1 MSLPIGRYT
10 PFAHA
15 LLGVAHEN
23 SGGGLSDTSFGDAIG
38 GGLDYKI
45 VKAWPR
51 VYRSTY
57 FRPGSTAEIK
67 TTSGPLGR
75 WRHCDSVLKS
85 RGGDSDEE
93 DWVSLEAAFAKWRQI
108 AM

>member
-1 MSLPIGRYT
+1 MSSLDPTGNFDCKT
-10 PFAHA
+10 PVNF
-15 LLGVAHEN
+15 LLAASKCGQSSLVI
-23 SGGGLSDTSFGDAIG
+23 TPCAIG

-67 TTSGPLGR
+67 TTSGPL
-75 WRHCDSVLKS
+75 
-85 RGGDSDEE
+85 
-93 DWVSLEAAFAKWRQI
+93 AAL
-108 AM
+108 

>member
-1 MSLPIGRYT
+1 MFGPRVSLPIGRYT

-67 TTSGPLGR
+67 TTSGPL
-75 WRHCDSVLKS
+75 
-85 RGGDSDEE
+85 
-93 DWVSLEAAFAKWRQI
+93 AAL
-108 AM
+108 

>member
-1 MSLPIGRYT
+1 MKTAAVGFRTRP
-10 PFAHA
+10 
-15 LLGVAHEN
+15 LGTRLAAA
-23 SGGGLSDTSFGDAIG
+23 STT
-38 GGLDYKI
+38 
-45 VKAWPR
+45 
-51 VYRSTY
+51 RSS
-57 FRPGSTAEIK
+57 RPGRACTDRP
-67 TTSGPLGR
+67 TSDQVLRRKSKPRPGR